1 MKISAINAVPLV
13 GSTSKGGWS
22 NELNPDDSL
31 HTLIEVVTDTGVT
44 GIGSVFT
51 SAAMVEASLQIL
63 NPLFIGESALEG
75 QCLREKAEQSQ
86 FWRGR
91 GGAMTHTLSGI
102 DIALWD
108 ILGKHCNQSV
118 GVLLGGRYRDKIK
131 PYASIL
137 FETPDKL
144 EAVLA
149 PAIEHGFQGVKLG
162 WGQFGRESAALDEA
176 MVKKAREILGD
187 RALMVDAGGSDGC
200 WAHGYKWALNTS
212 EMLKEYNVA
221 WFEEPLRPDDIES
234 YKKLREHSR
243 VPISGCEVLTRR
255 QSFLPWIVEGAVDYI
270 QPDVTKVGGISD
282 QHKIAWYAYDHGV
295 ECIPHGW
302 NTAVGL
308 AADLQ
313 MVSAIP
319 TAHWV
324 EYMVGNPYI
333 DDLWLNTPKI
343 DSEGY
348 LDIPNRPGIGVEWNY
363 DGIEK
368 HSGKRLQADY

>member
-1 MKISAINAVPLV
+1 MKIKSINCIPLL
-13 GSTSKGGWS
+13 GSTAKGGWS
-22 NELNPDDSL
+22 NELDPEDSL
-31 HTLIEVVTDTGVT
+31 HTLIEVVTESGLT

-51 SAAMVEASLQIL
+51 SGALVEGALQIL

-75 QCLREKAEQSQ
+75 QRLRECAEQSQ

-91 GGAMTHTLSGI
+91 GGAITHTLSGI

-108 ILGKHCNQSV
+108 ILGKATGQPV
-118 GVLLGGRYRDKIK
+118 GVLLGGMYRKKIK

-137 FETPDKL
+137 FELPDKL
-144 EAVLA
+144 EAVLS
-149 PAIEHGFQGVKLG
+149 PALEAGFTGIKLG
-162 WGQFGRESAALDEA
+162 WGKFGRESDQLDEA
-176 MVKKAREILGD
+176 MVKKARELLGD
-187 RALMVDAGGSDGC
+187 RSLMVDAGGSDGC
-200 WAHGYKWALNTS
+200 WANGYKWALNKAD
-212 EMLKEYNVA
+212 MLKDYGIH
-221 WFEEPLRPDDIES
+221 WFEEPLRPDDIEG

-255 QSFLPWIVEGAVDYI
+255 QSFLPWINEGAVDYI
-270 QPDVTKVGGISD
+270 QPDVTKVGGISE
-282 QHKIAWYAYDHGV
+282 QHKIAWYAYDHGI

-313 MVSAIP
+313 LVSAIP
-319 TAHWV
+319 TAHWI

-343 DSEGY
+343 DDEGY
-348 LDIPNRPGIGVEWNY
+348 LEIPQKPGLGIDWNY
-363 DGIEK
+363 EGIEK
-368 HSGKRLQADY
+368 HSGILLKE